1 MTKMCNLGI
10 CFLPL
15 CKHALPVIFFQQS
28 FKLLVVHVLFL
39 SQYLVGCLLFRQI
52 FFSSLQFY
60 QCIFFLSLKKIIVWF
75 FSFFHFFMIYY
86 RLDKMK
92 CWFGVTTGNMYVISF
107 SYEFARGL
115 FTTCILAANVLIFWI
130 GIINL
135 HIWLTGAD
143 FWTMEMCKWR
153 TLLFWLKTRLN
164 IGSIKKPER
173 TING

>member
-1 MTKMCNLGI
+1 MFSTTLQACPTCHI
-10 CFLPL
+10 FPAVFQTPCCSCPFPLPISCWL
-15 CKHALPVIFFQQS
+15 SALSPD
-28 FKLLVVHVLFL
+28 
-39 SQYLVGCLLFRQI
+39 LLFV
-52 FFSSLQFY
+52 SPVLSMHL
-60 QCIFFLSLKKIIVWF
+60 LSLAEKNYCLI

-135 HIWLTGAD
+135 HIWLTEAD